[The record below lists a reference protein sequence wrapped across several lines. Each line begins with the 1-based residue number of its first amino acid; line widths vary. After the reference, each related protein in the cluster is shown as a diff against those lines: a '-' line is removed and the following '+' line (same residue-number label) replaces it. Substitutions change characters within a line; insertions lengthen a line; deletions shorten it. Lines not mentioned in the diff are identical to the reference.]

1 MYKGAYVAL
10 TGAILRSHEMDNV
23 ANNISNVNTAG
34 YKRSSFASN
43 MYSIMQDMNR
53 PATAAYPDARAM
65 AYYGD
70 FKIDQAQ
77 GTIKT
82 TGNTFDL
89 AISGGGYFSVQDS
102 NGTYYTR
109 NGVFTM
115 DRNGAL
121 MNESGQKVLDAA
133 NKPIIIPR
141 DDPSAKINI
150 ARDGSI
156 YSNGT
161 LAGKIKVVNLSNP
174 EHIGGTLYKGTEA
187 GASKADVLQGAVEQS
202 NVNGVREMIGM
213 ITASRNIESAIKM
226 IKNFD
231 DLSQRVVNELGKVR

>member
-23 ANNISNVNTAG
+23 ANNLSNVNTAG
-34 YKRSSFASN
+34 YKRSSFAAN
-43 MYSIMQDMNR
+43 MYSIMQDTSR
-53 PATAAYPDARAM
+53 QPSSAYPDARAM

-77 GTIKT
+77 GIIKT
-82 TGNTFDL
+82 TGNTFDV
-89 AISGGGYFSVQDS
+89 AISGEGYFAVQDN

-109 NGVFTM
+109 NGVFTI
-115 DRNGAL
+115 DRNGTL
-121 MNESGQKVLDAA
+121 MNSSGQKVLDAA
-133 NKPIIIPR
+133 NKPITIPR
-141 DDPSAKINI
+141 DDPSAKISI

-156 YSNGT
+156 YANGNI
-161 LAGKIKVVNLSNP
+161 AGKIKVVKLTSP
-174 EHIGGTLYKGTEA
+174 EHIGGTLYKGAEA
-187 GASKADVLQGAVEQS
+187 GPSGADLLQGTIEHS
-202 NVNGVREMIGM
+202 NVNGMREMIGL
-213 ITASRNIESAIKM
+213 ITASRNIESTIKM